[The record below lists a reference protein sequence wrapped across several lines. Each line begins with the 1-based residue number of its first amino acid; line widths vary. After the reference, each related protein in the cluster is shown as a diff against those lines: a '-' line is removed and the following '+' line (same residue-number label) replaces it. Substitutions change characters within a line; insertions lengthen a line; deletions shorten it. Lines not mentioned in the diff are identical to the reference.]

1 MLDQAPAH
9 GHAEAKTTSRRGLVL
24 AAAMM
29 AMFIA
34 AVESSIIATAM
45 PTIVAQLGGFQLF
58 SWAFSAY
65 LLTQT
70 VTIPVYGRLADL
82 YGRKRV
88 FYVGTSIFLVGSL
101 LCGFAHDMV
110 WLIAFRALQGLGAGA
125 IMPVAT
131 TIVGDIYS
139 GEERAKIQG
148 YLSSVW
154 GISAIVGPSLGAF
167 LIEHAHWAWVFWLN
181 VPIAIAAIAMIGLF
195 LRERLVP
202 RQHQVDF
209 VGAALMMFGI
219 GVLMFA
225 LTQADELSAPMI
237 LVLVG
242 IAALALA
249 ELVRRERRATEPM
262 LPSVVWRNRI
272 VSTANMSGF
281 GIGAVMMAGTAFL
294 PAYIQGVLGYSAAI
308 AGIVLTVMSLSW
320 SFASTLSGQIMVR
333 TSFWLTGTLGGA
345 SLLIGSIMLAAMT
358 PSLGLHWAIAGSIF
372 FGMGLGACNTTFLV
386 AIQSNVDWQARG
398 IATSSNLFARMM
410 GRSLGAALFGAIL
423 NFGVN
428 RQMPGGGDVID
439 RLLEPSFRSQFS
451 AAEIAHLT
459 GVISSSLH
467 EVYLVGAILAAV
479 TLAVI
484 LCFPRGVRPSKRVH

>member
-1 MLDQAPAH
+1 LLDQAPAQ
-9 GHAEAKTTSRRGLVL
+9 GHAEAKATSRRGLVL

-225 LTQADELSAPMI
+225 LTQADELSTPMI
-237 LVLVG
+237 LGLVG
-242 IAALALA
+242 IAAVALS
-249 ELVRRERRATEPM
+249 ELVRRERRAAEPM
-262 LPSVVWRNRI
+262 LPAVIWRNRI

-294 PAYIQGVLGYSAAI
+294 PAYIQGVLGYSAAV
-308 AGIVLTVMSLSW
+308 AGVVLTVMSLSW

-333 TSFWLTGTLGGA
+333 TSFWLTGTLGGT

-358 PSLGLHWAIAGSIF
+358 PLLGLHWAIAGSIF

-439 RLLEPSFRSQFS
+439 RLLEPSFRNQFS
-451 AAEIAHLT
+451 PAEIEHLT

-484 LCFPRGVRPSKRVH
+484 LCFPRGGRPSKRVH